1 MGMESAVE
9 RAARPARVSEPF
21 INLAGVEKTYRMGR
35 LDYPALRGVDL
46 EIGAGELVAIV
57 GPSGSGKTTILN
69 LVTGIDRP
77 TAGTV
82 TVGGRRID
90 TMSEEELAVWCGRH
104 AHAVARASGD
114 LAGCSSGVQPQRQG
128 GMPQVV
134 MCSSRP

>member
-1 MGMESAVE
+1 MGMKSAAE
-9 RAARPARVSEPF
+9 RAARPARDSESF
-21 INLAGVEKTYRMGR
+21 INLAGVQKSYRMGR

-90 TMSEEELAVWCGRH
+90 R
-104 AHAVARASGD
+104 
-114 LAGCSSGVQPQRQG
+114 
-128 GMPQVV
+128 
-134 MCSSRP
+134 